1 MVFLKF
7 IFWFLE
13 GKNCFVFF
21 FNCLTSYCLSYK
33 IVLTSNFLK
42 LKPRIRYLI
51 PRRGQARKRLVKCSS
66 EKGGRVERGVR
77 SVTDCEQSIE
87 ITHYLRTSRKACS
100 PPAVLKAQ
108 VFIHFY
114 LTVIFQLAF
123 IKYNIC
129 NMNNMHPL
137 TRPSGPIYK
146 KITEICLM
154 KRTKSTAE
162 HPGKE
167 TCKISNSSLGRV
179 SVPLVGGGSAVQSAL
194 TSFVCLPHV
203 TLEPAQ
209 RGLEKTVSWSR

>member
-1 MVFLKF
+1 MGKIKSSFIPTHCPIFFLWPLRIYT
-7 IFWFLE
+7 IFPITIWVGVGSSPEGWGSSCDGFPQIHFLVSG
-13 GKNCFVFF
+13 GKELFFFF
-21 FNCLTSYCLSYK
+21 FNCITSYCLSYK

-146 KITEICLM
+146 K
-154 KRTKSTAE
+154 
-162 HPGKE
+162 
-167 TCKISNSSLGRV
+167 
-179 SVPLVGGGSAVQSAL
+179 
-194 TSFVCLPHV
+194 
-203 TLEPAQ
+203 
-209 RGLEKTVSWSR
+209 